1 MQNKVV
7 VEIFGEKYPLK
18 TDADKAR
25 VEALAELVN
34 SNMREIASRSKCFSV
49 ERIGVLAA
57 LQIAEKYF
65 RLQQDYDELL
75 ELAAGKRPAQPELK
89 SEE

>member
-1 MQNKVV
+1 MQKRVV

-18 TDADKAR
+18 TDGDEAQVK
-25 VEALAELVN
+25 ALAALVN
-34 SNMREIASRSKCFSV
+34 SSMREIAGRSRNFSG

-65 RLQQDYDELL
+65 LLQRDYAELL
-75 ELAAGKRPAQPELK
+75 ELVTEKKPAGQ
-89 SEE
+89 